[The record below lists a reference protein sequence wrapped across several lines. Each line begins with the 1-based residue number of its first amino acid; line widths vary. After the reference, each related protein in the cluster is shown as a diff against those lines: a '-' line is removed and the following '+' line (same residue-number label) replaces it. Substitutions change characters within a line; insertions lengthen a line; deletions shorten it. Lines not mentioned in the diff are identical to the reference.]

1 MSSLKDTTARP
12 PHSLE
17 RVCTLARGVH
27 IDRHTVWWRRQRKR
41 CLVHPGGNMRSQSWL
56 ASVSLLLS
64 AVACTGRV
72 ERAAVDAELRR
83 DLALASGLELPQPS
97 YRPVR
102 FVSAIESSPESRKLR
117 SVPRP
122 ASLPPS
128 AATSP
133 APQSLDS
140 IPSVEAPAP
149 AVAPALPSSPTPE
162 PEEVPR
168 IPIVAPRPVPVSV
181 DFPAEPSSGQGGA
194 GPREG
199 PDIGTIIGVVI
210 RGGSVGVDRCAPP
223 RRVPPR
229 RLPIFPHR

>member
-1 MSSLKDTTARP
+1 
-12 PHSLE
+12 
-17 RVCTLARGVH
+17 
-27 IDRHTVWWRRQRKR
+27 
-41 CLVHPGGNMRSQSWL
+41 MRSRSWL
-56 ASVSLLLS
+56 ASVSLVLS
-64 AVACTGRV
+64 VVACTERV
-72 ERAAVDAELRR
+72 ERGAIDAELRR
-83 DLALASGLELPQPS
+83 DLAVASGLELPQRS
-97 YRPVR
+97 YQPVR
-102 FVSAIESSPESRKLR
+102 FVSAIESSPESRKTH
-117 SVPRP
+117 SAPRP

-128 AATSP
+128 SGATP

-140 IPSVEAPAP
+140 MPSAEVPAP
-149 AVAPALPSSPTPE
+149 AVAAALPSSPTPE
-162 PEEVPR
+162 SEEAPR

-210 RGGSVGVDRCAPP
+210 RGGAVGVDRCAPP